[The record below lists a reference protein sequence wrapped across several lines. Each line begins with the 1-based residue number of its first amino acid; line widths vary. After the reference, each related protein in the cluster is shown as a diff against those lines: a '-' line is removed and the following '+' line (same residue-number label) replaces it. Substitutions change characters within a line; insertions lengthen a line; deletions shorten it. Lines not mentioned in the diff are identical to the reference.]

1 MGQRP
6 HDYEVKEDSGSWW
19 VTYPPRNLDTAMGP
33 YGSRKE
39 AIDDAE
45 LEIVQFA
52 YDDDYE

>member
-1 MGQRP
+1 MGQWP
-6 HDYEVKEDSGSWW
+6 HDYEVQEDSGSWW

-33 YGSRKE
+33 YGSKKE

-45 LEIVQFA
+45 LEIVQSA